1 MNVKNFLIGAGI
13 GAAAA
18 VLLMQARDDQYIS
31 AERALKDVKDLFK
44 EKGPIDGSW
53 IHMVPE
59 ETEKFG
65 LPYTVYRGGVSRSSE
80 GSTEQYEFMID
91 AKTGSILEVEKSG

>member
-1 MNVKNFLIGAGI
+1 MNLKNVLIGAGI

-18 VLLMQARDDQYIS
+18 VIVMQARDEQSIS
-31 AERALKDVKDLFK
+31 AEKALKDAKDLFK

-65 LPYTVYRGGVSRSSE
+65 LPYTVYRGGISRSSE
-80 GSTEQYEFMID
+80 ERAEQYEFMID
-91 AKTGSILEVEKSG
+91 AKTGTILEVEKSV